1 MKKILTGAVAALA
14 LLFGFSSCSGELHD
28 SVVSELY
35 VAGDIQAGANARG
48 KFTMIDDTTQ
58 KYDFTYDAAT
68 MTYWGGSNGT
78 VNFKICQYED
88 VANWTQDWGWKKDK
102 STELTINDED
112 YLELKARDAAN
123 SNPGNLVL
131 KDLEDGQT
139 YSLLVKYDAPA
150 KKVEIKV
157 TGSVTDYPT
166 LRVVNATNDE
176 TYMMKRTG
184 SKYEYVFTP
193 DADGTFDFYVT
204 NGYLFWGDDGD
215 METSVPAS
223 LSTIF
228 YEKRNY
234 ASGNAVQYAIYAD
247 ASTLLT
253 DQCLTITAG
262 EYDTTIL
269 AKAGIIGTFNGWA
282 SGDPLTRVDEFEYT
296 YEFTNAGSEA
306 QFAIQETA
314 GSWDVRYF
322 GGIEAGKSK
331 PATATLMDDVV
342 AAKYGATGVAQ
353 TPIYYTSD
361 PGMDGNNIKITGLP
375 YGVGYSFLITIKIV
389 DESTHTL
396 AVSCAANESIPSSAY
411 DAANF
416 DSCYKLNNINY
427 VCSSYGNYQIT
438 WGSKDSEDNYIGTV
452 TIPAGATN
460 AWFGT
465 TFEFGVCDT
474 TSWGTKFV
482 DGVLST
488 ADTYV
493 ELTKAGSKNNSI
505 PALDGGAALA
515 NDVTITLKSTESSI
529 SAKYTLAN

>member
-28 SVVSELY
+28 SVVSELF
-35 VAGDIQAGANARG
+35 VAGDIQASANARG

-68 MTYWGGSNGT
+68 MTYWGGSKGT

-112 YLELKARDAAN
+112 YLELEARDAAN

-131 KDLEDGQT
+131 KDLEDGQA

-166 LRVVNATNDE
+166 LRVVNTTDNE

-193 DADGTFDFYVT
+193 ETDGTFDFYVT

-215 METSVPAS
+215 METSEPAS
-223 LSTIF
+223 LSTIS

-253 DQCLTITAG
+253 NQELTITSG

-269 AKAGIIGTFNGWA
+269 AKAGIAGTMNGYTGA
-282 SGDPLTRVDEFEYT
+282 PLTRVDELEYEF
-296 YEFTNAGSEA
+296 EFTNAGSEA
-306 QFAIQETA
+306 QIVIQEIC
-314 GSWDVRYF
+314 GSWDTRWF
-322 GGIEAGKSK
+322 AGVGPNSDGKET
-331 PATATLMDDVV
+331 TATMMDDVV
-342 AAKYGATGVAQ
+342 AAKYGETAIAQ
-353 TPIYYTSD
+353 NPLYYAKD
-361 PGMDGNNIKITGLP
+361 PGMAGSNIKITGLP
-375 YGVGYSFLITIKIV
+375 YGVGYKFIITIKIV
-389 DESTHTL
+389 DESSKKL
-396 AVSCAANESIPSSAY
+396 EVSCAAAESIPSSAY
-411 DAANF
+411 DASNY

-438 WGSKDSEDNYIGTV
+438 WGSKDSEGNYIGTV
-452 TIPAGATN
+452 TIPAGTTN
-460 AWFGT
+460 TWGGT

-493 ELTKAGSKNNSI
+493 VLTKAGSNNNSI
-505 PALDGGAALA
+505 PAVTGAALA
-515 NDVTITLKSTESSI
+515 NDVTITLKSTESTI